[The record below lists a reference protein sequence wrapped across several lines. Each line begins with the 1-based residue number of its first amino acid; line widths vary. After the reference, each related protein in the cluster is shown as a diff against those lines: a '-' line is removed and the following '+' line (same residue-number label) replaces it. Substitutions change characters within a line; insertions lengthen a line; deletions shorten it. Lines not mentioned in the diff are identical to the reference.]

1 MFILVSVLPMRCK
14 VDKFLSW
21 PNAEVATKAETAKVM
36 AEILVK
42 LTRYSL
48 RKKGNIAL
56 LKFYQDKNFFQGI
69 PLLGF
74 ISIFY

>member
-1 MFILVSVLPMRCK
+1 MRCK

-42 LTRYSL
+42 LTIYSL
-48 RKKGNIAL
+48 RKKA
-56 LKFYQDKNFFQGI
+56 
-69 PLLGF
+69 
-74 ISIFY
+74 ISPEKILSR